1 MEEFINIYS
10 APWCTYCTRTKQMLY
25 DAGIEFV
32 EIDISVSPDA
42 EQHIKDQ
49 WGAKQIPVVETE
61 EDVFWGWH
69 PEKVKELIEQRAP
82 SVFDY

>member
-1 MEEFINIYS
+1 MEEFIRIYS
-10 APWCTYCTRTKQMLY
+10 APWCTFCTRTKQMLH
-25 DAGIEFV
+25 DAGVEFL
-32 EIDISVSPDA
+32 EIDISESPKT
-42 EQHIKDQ
+42 QQFIKDQ
-49 WGAKQIPVVETE
+49 WGAEQIPVVETD

>member
-10 APWCTYCTRTKQMLY
+10 APGCVFCTRTKQMLY
-25 DAGIEFV
+25 DAGIEFL
-32 EIDISVSPDA
+32 EIDISVSPEA

-69 PEKVKELIEQRAP
+69 PEKVKELIDQRAP
-82 SVFDY
+82 SAFDW